1 MKNLRDKKILSDKK
15 TIIYLVSFATVILL
29 VSLLVFF
36 EKITTKQKVLPEKII
51 QSFKATDAYNC
62 FDQKF
67 AHLDKK
73 KDWYCDIGNV
83 DTKFSFAV
91 IGDSHA
97 LSFKPVFNEIA
108 LQKKTRG
115 LLAGFAG
122 CPGLVDINSVRGNL
136 YEKNCKI
143 LNNKIFDF
151 IKEKKIKKIFL
162 VSRWSYY
169 TDGNYDRTN
178 FNLVSKEDNMF
189 SNKKISRNSII
200 YGIKKTIKKYE
211 NIGVEVFFVHQIPL
225 QVYSP
230 NYVFSKSIK
239 KDNQVD
245 IDVIKNLSVD
255 YKDHK
260 SLQKFIRDNIKII
273 KKDYNFKE
281 IDFDDFFCDNEKC
294 LYGTNKNSYY
304 SDKDHLSINGA
315 LSLKREIE
323 LNFWN

>member
-1 MKNLRDKKILSDKK
+1 MIIKKKKLKKNI
-15 TIIYLVSFATVILL
+15 LVS
-29 VSLLVFF
+29 
-36 EKITTKQKVLPEKII
+36 
-51 QSFKATDAYNC
+51 
-62 FDQKF
+62 
-67 AHLDKK
+67 
-73 KDWYCDIGNV
+73 G
-83 DTKFSFAV
+83 
-91 IGDSHA
+91 
-97 LSFKPVFNEIA
+97 
-108 LQKKTRG
+108 
-115 LLAGFAG
+115 
-122 CPGLVDINSVRGNL
+122 
-136 YEKNCKI
+136 
-143 LNNKIFDF
+143 
-151 IKEKKIKKIFL
+151 
-162 VSRWSYY
+162 WSYY
-169 TDGNYDRTN
+169 TDGNYDELILIW
-178 FNLVSKEDNMF
+178 FQKEDNMF

-200 YGIKKTIKKYE
+200 YGIKKNIKKYE